1 MFVLSSL
8 SCVIWWKNKHQWKGY
23 QSDKMTYL
31 KCWFEKNPLLS
42 LSLVWLNWCFSEQLR
57 RKFSQSVSSS
67 LALYLFFFF
76 PQGFLFCFCGVF
88 VVGSFACLLVCLLR
102 FFSGVYCLST
112 VSLRRTAV
120 ITIWYRYFSTRD
132 LLDSWILFW
141 NFWDKCVILLFPI
154 AIIDREGEETLWVFL
169 L

>member
-31 KCWFEKNPLLS
+31 KCWFEKTPLLS

-76 PQGFLFCFCGVF
+76 PPGVF
-88 VVGSFACLLVCLLR
+88 VLLLWSFCCWFICLFACLFVEVFFWCLLSLNSVFEEDSSYNDMIQI
-102 FFSGVYCLST
+102 FFHK
-112 VSLRRTAV
+112 RPA
-120 ITIWYRYFSTRD
+120 WF
-132 LLDSWILFW
+132 LDIVL
-141 NFWDKCVILLFPI
+141 K
-154 AIIDREGEETLWVFL
+154 FL
-169 L
+169 G